1 MTAFAVVLAG
11 ALLVLAAWVRAAG
24 TAVTRVPR
32 ADAHRDASEGIAG
45 AEAVADLLD
54 EREQITAAVGVV
66 ISGMLVLSSVVATAV
81 IVDTLHPGPAIVVA
95 LAVGAVIFAF
105 GDPVPRAIGRA
116 GGHRVAYRSAALL
129 TMAVRMGGWANDL
142 LNEDEIEDDEINGEE
157 ADEAEEAER
166 ELIDSV
172 LEFSE
177 TLVREVMTPRIDM
190 VTIAEQASIDA
201 LIDLASGE
209 GYSRIPV
216 TSNGDVVGVAI
227 VKDLLSLMKEGDP
240 PKAVSEVMRPID
252 FVPETKYASALL
264 AEMRERHSHQV
275 MVVDEFGDIAGLVTI
290 EDLIEELVG
299 EISDETDEVEQMIVR
314 VDDMWLVDAR
324 ADIDELERATG
335 VSLPDE
341 EWDTVGGLVLGIA
354 ERVPEEG
361 ETFTFKD
368 LKFTVTRMQGRRV
381 SAVMVSKQVE

>member
-1 MTAFAVVLAG
+1 MTALAVVLAG

-201 LIDLASGE
+201 LIDLATGE

-361 ETFTFKD
+361 EIFTFKD

>member
-1 MTAFAVVLAG
+1 MTALAVVLAG

-361 ETFTFKD
+361 EIFTFKD